1 MLSVYEGRSE
11 RKRRGYFCP
20 IPHREREVA
29 STGLHRGTLRVV
41 FDIYIE
47 AATAPR
53 VRRRQHE
60 QDGPFSGLRVI
71 NHVGDVVVIELLPDH
86 LPRRRL
92 GEGEHLR
99 LGQVRQ
105 TLTGRG
111 ILTGGL
117 GSEHSSRYKTCE
129 TQDKTDSSEH

>member
-1 MLSVYEGRSE
+1 
-11 RKRRGYFCP
+11 RRGYFFP

-47 AATAPR
+47 AATARR
-53 VRRRQHE
+53 VRRLLRE
-60 QDGPFSGLRVI
+60 QDGPFSGLRVK
-71 NHVGDVVVIELLPDH
+71 NHAGDVVVIALLPDH

-99 LGQVRQ
+99 LSQVRQ

-111 ILTGGL
+111 ILT
-117 GSEHSSRYKTCE
+117 
-129 TQDKTDSSEH
+129 